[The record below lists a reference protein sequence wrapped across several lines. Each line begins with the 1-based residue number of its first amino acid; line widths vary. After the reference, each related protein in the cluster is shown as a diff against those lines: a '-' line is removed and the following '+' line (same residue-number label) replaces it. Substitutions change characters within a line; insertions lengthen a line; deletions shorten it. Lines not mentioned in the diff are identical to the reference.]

1 MKKTHDIGIYLL
13 GNPEIVA
20 GIFALGVE
28 HSKIDELA
36 DAINEAYPKSPHRI
50 TQHYIR
56 KLYHRER
63 PFNQPGMFRLVKDEH
78 KDDIASRFRDQLG
91 HPPVIVGNETP
102 LRVPDRPADT
112 VTVLS
117 AVLEARLAYQ
127 KAIDAALAF
136 GLDEKSVKAWCDVV
150 AHGDLQS

>member
-1 MKKTHDIGIYLL
+1 MKKTYDIGIYLL

-63 PFNQPGMFRLVKDEH
+63 PFNQPGMFRLVKDAH
-78 KDDIASRFRDQLG
+78 KDDIASRFRG
-91 HPPVIVGNETP
+91 KI
-102 LRVPDRPADT
+102 RVPPIPKKYGEAKIAPACPAST
-112 VTVLS
+112 VTVLT
-117 AVLEARLAYQ
+117 AVLEARLDYQ
-127 KAIDAALAF
+127 KAIDAALAA